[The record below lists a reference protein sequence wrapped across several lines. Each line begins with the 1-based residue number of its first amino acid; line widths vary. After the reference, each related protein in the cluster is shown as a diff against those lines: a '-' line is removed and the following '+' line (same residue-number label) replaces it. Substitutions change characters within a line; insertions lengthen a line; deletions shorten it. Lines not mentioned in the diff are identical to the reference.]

1 MRSAA
6 PTLTTSALLALLL
19 AGGAGCDRG
28 SNSGRRVVATVQGL
42 ARGPFL
48 AEPTL
53 TSMVIAWS
61 TELPGIGSVVWSQGG
76 GPTTVVAGT
85 APATAHALRIDG
97 LAADT
102 LYDYTVAVDGT
113 PLHLGAT
120 FRTLRDASSPDL
132 RFAVFGDSG
141 TGGSA
146 QAEVAA
152 QVAAFAPELVLIAG
166 DVVYPAGE
174 RSRFDPC
181 FFRPYAG
188 LIDHIPFFPALGNHD
203 IKTANGERYLEA
215 FHLPHDNPEQ
225 SERYYT
231 VTAADALFVVLD
243 SNQGFAAGSAQATW
257 LADVLTTSA
266 TWKFAVFHHP
276 PFSSGKHGSDLQI
289 RSDLEAL
296 FTANGVDVV
305 FNGHDHAYE
314 RSFPVVDGVP
324 VQADQE
330 PDYTTPAG
338 PIWIVT
344 GGGGKELYARASDN
358 DFTARFVST
367 YHFVAVEFS
376 GPQLTLSAIDASGAT
391 IDTLTIA
398 K

>member
-1 MRSAA
+1 MRPTA
-6 PTLTTSALLALLL
+6 PTITALALLAALL
-19 AGGAGCDRG
+19 AGGAGCSRG
-28 SNSGRRVVATVQGL
+28 SSSGRHAAPTVQGL

-53 TSMVIAWS
+53 TSVVIAWS
-61 TELPGIGSVVWSQGG
+61 TELPGIGSVAWSQGG
-76 GPTTVVAGT
+76 GPTTVVAET
-85 APATAHALRIDG
+85 VPATAHALRIDG

-102 LYDYTVAVDGT
+102 LYEYTVAVDGT
-113 PLHLGAT
+113 PLHPGAT

-141 TGGSA
+141 TGAAA
-146 QAEVAA
+146 QAAVAA
-152 QVAAFAPELVLIAG
+152 QVAAFDPELVLIAG

-181 FFRPYAG
+181 YFRPYAD
-188 LIDHIPFFPALGNHD
+188 LIDHLPFFPALGNHD
-203 IKTANGERYLEA
+203 VKTANGERYLEA
-215 FHLPHDNPEQ
+215 FHLPHDNPDQ

-231 VTAADALFVVLD
+231 VTTADALFIVLD
-243 SNQGFAAGSAQATW
+243 SNQGFTAGGAQATW
-257 LADVLTTSA
+257 LASVLPTSA

-276 PFSSGKHGSDLQI
+276 PFSSGEHGSDLQI
-289 RSDLEAL
+289 RADLEPL
-296 FTANGVDVV
+296 FMANGVDVV

-314 RSFPVVDGVP
+314 RSFPLVDGAP
-324 VQADQE
+324 VQTDQE

-344 GGGGKELYARASDN
+344 GGGGKELYARKSDN

-367 YHFVAVEFS
+367 YHFVAVELS
-376 GPQLTLSAIDASGAT
+376 GPQLTLSAIDSTGAT